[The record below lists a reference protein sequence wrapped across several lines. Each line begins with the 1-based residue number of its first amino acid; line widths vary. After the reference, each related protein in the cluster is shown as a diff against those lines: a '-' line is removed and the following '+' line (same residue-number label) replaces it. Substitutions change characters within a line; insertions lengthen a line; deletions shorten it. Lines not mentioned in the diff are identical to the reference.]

1 MIVKGDAWFGSVR
14 AASSLAERGVEGIL
28 QVKQNSGL
36 YPKDFVETAL
46 KDSPGGVHIV
56 LRGRHP
62 NGHNLIAIGYRY
74 SSKKTLFFI
83 MTEGAGS
90 TIPGEPYQMKFTD
103 KHGNVGK
110 FLLNIFYYLIIGT
123 NLLSFFIQRYDMLIG
138 QK

>member
-14 AASSLAERGVEGIL
+14 AAANMASRGYECVL

-36 YPKDFVETAL
+36 YPKEFVENAL
-46 KDSPGGVHIV
+46 NDSPGGVHIV

-90 TIPGEPYQMKFTD
+90 TTPGRPYEMKFTD
-103 KHGNVGK
+103 LHGNVGK
-110 FLLNIFYYLIIGT
+110 FVFIFITLL
-123 NLLSFFIQRYDMLIG
+123 FIV
-138 QK
+138 

>member
-36 YPKDFVETAL
+36 YPKEFIETAL
-46 KDSPGGVHIV
+46 KDCPGGVHIV

-83 MTEGAGS
+83 MTEGTGS
-90 TIPGEPYQMKFTD
+90 TTPGKPYQMKFTD
-103 KHGNVGK
+103 EHGNVGK
-110 FLLNIFYYLIIGT
+110 F
-123 NLLSFFIQRYDMLIG
+123 
-138 QK
+138 